1 MIVADSSYKLE
12 TKPDAKAVYEMIES
26 VGRTCYQSTAK
37 DIEGHGERF
46 VRSIVKR
53 GHFGLLEH
61 VLLTVRFEVDRG
73 ITHEIVRHR
82 HGSFAQES
90 TRYCNYSMGKF
101 SHNTTVINIDS
112 ALENDT
118 TMTADERFEAWKVW
132 MEGCK
137 DAEKRY
143 FRLLELGVTP
153 QVARGVLPTS
163 LKSELVMTANL
174 REWRHFLALRTLELT
189 GPVHPQMLE
198 VTRPL
203 YRELLEL
210 YPAVFE
216 GIDRRDID

>member
-1 MIVADSSYKLE
+1 MFVADSTYKIE
-12 TKPDAKAVYEMIES
+12 TKPNAKDVYEIIES
-26 VGRTCYQSTAK
+26 VGRTCYQSVAK
-37 DIEGHGERF
+37 DVEGHGERF
-46 VRSIVKR
+46 VRSIVNR

-73 ITHEIVRHR
+73 ITHELVRHR
-82 HGSFAQES
+82 HASFAQES
-90 TRYCNYSMGKF
+90 SRYCNYSKGKF
-101 SHNTTVINIDS
+101 GSSITVINIDD
-112 ALENDT
+112 ALENDC
-118 TMTADERFEAWKVW
+118 TMTEDEKYEAWRVW
-132 MEGCK
+132 KEGCVE
-137 DAEKRY
+137 AEKRY
-143 FRLLELGVTP
+143 MRMLELGCTP

-163 LKSELVMTANL
+163 LRSEIVMTANL
-174 REWRHFLALRTLELT
+174 REWRHFLALRALELT